1 VSDTA
6 LAPVIVRD
14 PELDRI
20 ARLGRWLA
28 ASETGSDAQAAREMS
43 AALRLYYVHELGLPL
58 QAASEVSVIK
68 GRLFVGAKLLR
79 AMAYRQGYRVIR
91 MDGSNEYSCT
101 AILIRTDTGE
111 RLGESTFTI
120 EDAKRAGLVRGQSA
134 WVSHPARMLW
144 ARASKFVLD
153 DYAPEVTLGL
163 GSEDEIP
170 EYTGDARPPIG
181 SQPGGRAEPVVA
193 EQEPEE
199 GEWWEPDHEPDPA
212 AGIPEPAA
220 AGPPAAAG
228 RWLRKL
234 QAAYRQHRITRPAA
248 RHEYATLILDRPVS
262 SSKELTEPEIRELL
276 EALDSSEAF
285 RVALRERLADPV
297 EPEPEPDTEQPEEE
311 LASPAQR
318 TQIIQLFEERHLTG
332 TQRLDLLSEL
342 TNRPIHA
349 IDHLTSDEAGFVI
362 QMLTSE
368 GQTVMP
374 ER

>member
-1 VSDTA
+1 
-6 LAPVIVRD
+6 
-14 PELDRI
+14 
-20 ARLGRWLA
+20 
-28 ASETGSDAQAAREMS
+28 
-43 AALRLYYVHELGLPL
+43 
-58 QAASEVSVIK
+58 
-68 GRLFVGAKLLR
+68 
-79 AMAYRQGYRVIR
+79 
-91 MDGSNEYSCT
+91 
-101 AILIRTDTGE
+101 
-111 RLGESTFTI
+111 LGESTFTI

-181 SQPGGRAEPVVA
+181 SQPGGRAEPVDA
-193 EQEPEE
+193 PEPEE

-228 RWLRKL
+228 RWLRRL
-234 QAAYRQHRITRPAA
+234 QVAYRQHRITRPAA

-297 EPEPEPDTEQPEEE
+297 DDPEPEPEDPGQV

-318 TQIIQLFEERHLTG
+318 TQLIQLFEERHLG
-332 TQRLDLLSEL
+332 GPQRLDLLSEYANREIGAIEKL
-342 TNRPIHA
+342 TH
-349 IDHLTSDEAGFVI
+349 DEASFAI